1 MAVNDK
7 NIQFLHLD
15 EKNHVEEPFLKQL
28 ETMPGVH
35 WKVLRLEMG
44 PSQTP
49 QNTQREDFSQVLM
62 KKDLET
68 ALKKINPWMNEQQVF
83 EAITDI
89 SSFEGENVHKNNQQ
103 VLEFLIKGTS
113 VQCQTTEGLRYEPVK
128 YIDFDKANNN
138 SFVAVSQF
146 KIRIIGTDKHIY
158 PDIICFINGIP
169 ISVIECKSPRAKEPI
184 PEAIDQLM
192 RYGEQRDYIKE
203 GSKRLFYYNQFIVAT
218 CRNKAKFGTI
228 TTTIEKHFYR
238 WTDPYPDTVETL
250 AEYCNPQKTYFVDKE
265 GNDDLDISL
274 DIRTSP
280 NDQQRLVHGMLKPEN
295 LLSIIRTFSI
305 WTTTANGELI
315 KVIGRYQ
322 QLRAAK
328 KTVERLLCG
337 KNRDER
343 SGIIW
348 HTQGSGK
355 SLTMVFL
362 IREMYLHP
370 ILQSYKVILLTDRTQ
385 LDDQIK
391 ETARSVGYTINDPKN
406 IRDLKSNL
414 RTNTSEIVSSMIHKF
429 QERDYQTSFPELNTS
444 EKILILT
451 DEAHR
456 SQYTILGAN
465 LDRALP
471 NATRIAFTGTPIA
484 RTEQTFGDYIDKY
497 TMRQSIKDG
506 VTLEIVYEGRTHE
519 ADIDDQ
525 EGADKKFRDVFKDY
539 NVGEQIEI
547 LAYGTKR
554 AYLESQDTIREKAK
568 DMLKHYIKHVLPNGY
583 KAQVVSVSKEAAH
596 RYRLAFDLA
605 QKELIEELK
614 ANNPFNIS
622 IETLENLET
631 AVVISDVSHNDQPEL
646 KQYADGKARRLS
658 IAGFKLKF
666 GKTEKLKHSDNIKA
680 NGNIGILIVVEMLL
694 TGFDAPIEQVMYLD
708 KVIINHNLLQ
718 AIARVNRVYDDNKK
732 VGFVVDYVGMGNH
745 MKRALDAYWE
755 KEQSEITGCLLDNAE
770 LLTELENANKEL
782 QEVFEVNGLSYY
794 SDPDDI
800 FNLFYDEDIRH
811 NFTEAFDKF
820 SKALDNV
827 FPRKE
832 ALDYIK
838 DLNRFAEI
846 NTLASQ
852 HFRDQRMSMKGV
864 SEKLRKVTDE
874 FLTSKSIETK
884 IEPISILDEKFFDE
898 IKAIKRKETKAAKI
912 EHAIREIINI
922 SIDEDPELYASFAE
936 ELARILMA
944 FKENWEEIYRL
955 LEELRKKIKKAQE
968 EDTRG
973 LNRKTQMPIYRKLH
987 AIIYDKNENLDDDKI
1002 NNLLIWTK
1010 EIYGKLRVELAL
1022 INFWNNPASVARLR
1036 GEISNYIA
1044 SECHSIPQAFR
1055 NRNEI
1060 TQEILAWA
1068 KDERI
1073 TSAIIYSED

>member
-1 MAVNDK
+1 MVSDK
-7 NIQFLHLD
+7 TPDHIRLD

-28 ETMPGVH
+28 ESMPGIQ
-35 WKVLRLEMG
+35 WDVLRLEMG
-44 PSQTP
+44 QGQTP
-49 QNTQREDFSQVLM
+49 QETQREDFTQVIM
-62 KKDLET
+62 RKDLEK
-68 ALKKINPWMNEQQVF
+68 ALIKINPWMNEQQMF
-83 EAITDI
+83 EAISDLT
-89 SSFEGENVHKNNQQ
+89 SFESDNLYKNNNKI
-103 VLEFLIKGTS
+103 LDLLINGTK
-113 VQCQTTEGLRYEPVK
+113 VQCQTSEGLRYEPVRF
-128 YIDFDKANNN
+128 IDFNDATNN

-158 PDIICFINGIP
+158 PDIICFLNGIP
-169 ISVIECKSPRAKEPI
+169 VSVIECKSPRTKEPI

-192 RYGEQRDYIKE
+192 RYAEQREYLRE
-203 GSKRLFYYNQFIVAT
+203 GSKPLFYYNQFIVAT
-218 CRNKAKFGTI
+218 CRNKAKFGTV
-228 TTTIEKHFYR
+228 TTCIEKHFYR
-238 WTDPYPDTVETL
+238 WSDPFPDTIETL
-250 AEYCNPQKTYFVDKE
+250 AEYCKRQKTYFVDHE
-265 GNDDLDISL
+265 GNDDTDIPL
-274 DIRTSP
+274 EIRTSP
-280 NDQQRLVHGMLKPEN
+280 NDQQRLVHGMLKPKN

-305 WTTTANGELI
+305 WTTTDDGDLI
-315 KVIGRYQ
+315 KVVGRYQ
-322 QLRAAK
+322 QLRAVK
-328 KTVERLLCG
+328 KTVERLLTG
-337 KNRDER
+337 KNRNER

-370 ILQSYKVILLTDRTQ
+370 VLQSYKVVLLTDRIQ

-391 ETARSVGYTINDPKN
+391 ETAQSVGYTINDPIN
-406 IRDLKSNL
+406 IAELKSVL

-429 QERDYQTSFPELNTS
+429 QERDYQTAFPELNTS

-456 SQYTILGAN
+456 SQYTKLGAN

-471 NATRIAFTGTPIA
+471 NATRIAFTGTPIGK
-484 RTEQTFGDYIDKY
+484 TEQTFGDYIDKY
-497 TMRQSIKDG
+497 TMRQAIKDG

-519 ADIDDQ
+519 ANVDDKA
-525 EGADKKFRDVFKDY
+525 GADKKFQDVFKDY

-554 AYLESQDTIREKAK
+554 AYLESEETIRDKAK
-568 DMLKHYIKHVLPNGY
+568 DMLRHYVQHVFPNGY

-596 RYRLAFDLA
+596 RYKLAFNIA
-605 QKELIEELK
+605 KNELLLELQ
-614 ANNPFNIS
+614 NENPYKTS
-622 IETLENLET
+622 IEKLEKLEI
-631 AVVISDVSHNDQPEL
+631 AVVISDVNHNNQPDL
-646 KQYADGKARRLS
+646 KQYADSKARKLA
-658 IAGFKLKF
+658 IAGFKLRF
-666 GKTEKLKHSDNIKA
+666 GKTEKINDFEEIKA
-680 NGNIGILIVVEMLL
+680 NGNIGIIIVVDMLL

-755 KEQSEITGCLLDNAE
+755 KEQEEITGSLLDNSE
-770 LLTELENANKEL
+770 LMTELKNAHQSLKD
-782 QEVFEVNGLSYY
+782 VFESNGLSYY

-811 NFTEAFDKF
+811 NFTEAFNRF

-832 ALDYIK
+832 ALDYIT

-852 HFRDQRMSMKGV
+852 HFRDKHMSMKGV
-864 SEKLRKVTDE
+864 SEKLRRVTDE
-874 FLTSKSIETK
+874 FLKSKGIETK
-884 IEPISILDEKFFDE
+884 IEPISILDDKFFDNV
-898 IKAIKRKETKAAKI
+898 KAIKRRETKAARI

-922 SIDEDPELYASFAE
+922 NIDEDPELYASFAE
-936 ELARILMA
+936 ELARILIA

-968 EDTRG
+968 EDTKG
-973 LNRKTQMPIYRKLH
+973 LNRKTQMPIYRKLN
-987 AIIYDKNENLDDDKI
+987 ALIYDKKENPTDDEV

-1010 EIYGKLRVELAL
+1010 EVYGMLKVELAL
-1022 INFWNNPASVARLR
+1022 VGFWNNPASVARLR
-1036 GEISNYIA
+1036 GEISNFIA
-1044 SECHSIPQAFR
+1044 SECHAIPNAFK

-1060 TQEILAWA
+1060 AQEILAWA

-1073 TSAIIYSED
+1073 SSAIIYSED